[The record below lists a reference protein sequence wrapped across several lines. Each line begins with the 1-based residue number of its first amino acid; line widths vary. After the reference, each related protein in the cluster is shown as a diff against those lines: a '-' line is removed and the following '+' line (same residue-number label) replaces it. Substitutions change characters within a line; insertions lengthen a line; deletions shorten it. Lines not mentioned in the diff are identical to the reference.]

1 MSVKRPHKDHSAPLA
16 HFVSRVCL
24 YYTSFEIHST
34 QTRVKNKTK
43 HVWSLNFVGLAN
55 IMCDEQ
61 LKLQNTVWGQKRQFL
76 KLGFIKTALF
86 WHNVCLIPAF
96 YFMPYFGL
104 MTIVDYRWL

>member
-1 MSVKRPHKDHSAPLA
+1 MSVKRPHKDYSAPLA

-43 HVWSLNFVGLAN
+43 HVWSSNFVGLAN

-61 LKLQNTVWGQKRQFL
+61 LKLQNKNSEFNCKLPESYHYFDERGVKWKTTVLWKRMLYKRQML
-76 KLGFIKTALF
+76 SS
-86 WHNVCLIPAF
+86 
-96 YFMPYFGL
+96 
-104 MTIVDYRWL
+104 